1 MKPFKQGNL
10 DRFCAVYSVLNSMQL
25 LGINLPYYKA
35 QKMYDYI
42 IDQLN
47 ICDSFFD
54 TAEYG
59 ADYKRLEQIM
69 SYAKEYVKTVF
80 KAKLS
85 YHRPF
90 YNQKLFFYEILNYM
104 QTQRNA
110 GKSVIIRV
118 RSKEIDHYSVF
129 YGINDKRMKLF
140 DSDVMPSI
148 KLNQISHIKNDA
160 KYQLL
165 IRQMYV
171 LELYK

>member
-1 MKPFKQGNL
+1 
-10 DRFCAVYSVLNSMQL
+10 
-25 LGINLPYYKA
+25 
-35 QKMYDYI
+35 
-42 IDQLN
+42 
-47 ICDSFFD
+47 
-54 TAEYG
+54 
-59 ADYKRLEQIM
+59 M

-80 KAKLS
+80 KAELS

-90 YNQKLFFYEILNYM
+90 YNQKLFFDEILNYM

-129 YGINDKRMKLF
+129 YGANDKRIRLF
-140 DSDVMPSI
+140 DSDCLPSI
-148 KLNQISHIKNDA
+148 KLDQISHIKDDA

>member
-10 DRFCAVYSVLNSMQL
+10 DRFCSVYSVLNSMQL

-80 KAKLS
+80 KAELS
-85 YHRPF
+85 YHHPF
-90 YNQKLFFYEILNYM
+90 YNQKLFFDEILNYM

-129 YGINDKRMKLF
+129 YGLIFVNFSFSSFLLN
-140 DSDVMPSI
+140 SDI
-148 KLNQISHIKNDA
+148 RI
-160 KYQLL
+160 LL
-165 IRQMYV
+165 IFFIHIVEGKIKFQ
-171 LELYK
+171 